1 VAFGGV
7 DGGNAKRMRMMTRL
21 EQARS
26 LDAVSD
32 KLQAVVQAAAKP
44 QFLRDLL
51 HGTWLGHPLHPV
63 LVQLPVG
70 SFISAAVLDLLPGRN
85 RAATTLIA
93 VGTAGVLPAVAA
105 GLLDWSQMTRDRRR
119 VGLVHATANTV
130 AVGLYAASLV
140 ARVRGRGTRGKAL
153 GFAGFSVAGLG
164 AYLGGHLSYAQSGGV
179 NQAAPE
185 IARIPEDWTEV
196 GSLASL
202 PDGKPA
208 VRTAGEVPV
217 LLYRHGGQVS
227 ALIERCGHETAPLGE
242 GEVTGSGADAC
253 VVCPWHG
260 SVFRLIDGAVL
271 HGPAASDQPVLR
283 TRVRA
288 GMVEVCQP

>member
-1 VAFGGV
+1 VY
-7 DGGNAKRMRMMTRL
+7 
-21 EQARS
+21 
-26 LDAVSD
+26 AV
-32 KLQAVVQAAAKP
+32 AKP
-44 QFLRDLL
+44 QAVRDLL
-51 HGTWLGHPLHPV
+51 HGTWLGHSLHPV

-70 SFISAAVLDLLPGRN
+70 SFISAAILDLLPGRS

-93 VGTAGVLPAVAA
+93 VGTAGVAPAVAA
-105 GLLDWSQMTRDRRR
+105 GWLDWSQMTKDRRR
-119 VGLVHATANTV
+119 VGLVHASANVV

-140 ARVRGRGTRGKAL
+140 ARLRGNTARGKAF
-153 GFAGFSVAGLG
+153 GFAGLSVAGLG
-164 AYLGGHLSYAQSGGV
+164 AYLGGHLSYAMSGGT

-185 IARIPEDWTEV
+185 IVRVPEEWTEV

-202 PDGKPA
+202 PDGRTA
-208 VRTAGEVPV
+208 VRTVSDV
-217 LLYRHGGQVS
+217 SILVYRRGDEVS

-260 SVFRLIDGAVL
+260 SVFRLTDGAVV
-271 HGPAASDQPVLR
+271 HGPASSDQPVLR

>member
-1 VAFGGV
+1 
-7 DGGNAKRMRMMTRL
+7 MRMMTRL

-26 LDAVSD
+26 LDPVSD
-32 KLQAVVQAAAKP
+32 RLRAAVDALARP

-51 HGTWLGHPLHPV
+51 HGTWLGHSLHPV

-70 SFISAAVLDLLPGRN
+70 SFVSAAILDLLPGRR

-93 VGTAGVLPAVAA
+93 VGAAAVAPAAAA
-105 GLLDWSQMTRDRRR
+105 GLLDWSQMSRDRRR
-119 VGLVHATANTV
+119 VGLVHASANAV
-130 AVGLYAASLV
+130 AAGLYGASLL
-140 ARVRGRGTRGKAL
+140 ARLRGRTMRGRAL
-153 GFAGFSVAGLG
+153 GFAGLSVIGLG
-164 AYLGGHLSYAQSGGV
+164 AYLGGHLSYALGAGV

-185 IARIPEDWTEV
+185 IARIPEDWTAV

-202 PDGKPA
+202 PDGRPA
-208 VRTAGEVPV
+208 VRTAGAVPI
-217 LLYRHGGQVS
+217 LIYRRGDQVS
-227 ALIERCGHETAPLGE
+227 ALIERCGHETGPLGE

-260 SVFRLIDGAVL
+260 SVFRLTDGAVV

-283 TRVRA
+283 ARVRD

>member
-1 VAFGGV
+1 
-7 DGGNAKRMRMMTRL
+7 MRMMTRL
-21 EQARS
+21 EEARS
-26 LDAVSD
+26 LDPVSD
-32 KLQAVVQAAAKP
+32 RLQTMVQATARP
-44 QFLRDLL
+44 QSLRDLL
-51 HGTWLGHPLHPV
+51 HGTWLGHSLHPV

-70 SFISAAVLDLLPGRN
+70 SFVSAAVLDLAPGRS

-93 VGTAGVLPAVAA
+93 VGTSAVLPAVAT

-119 VGLVHATANTV
+119 VGLVHATANAV
-130 AVGLYAASLV
+130 AAGLYAASLV
-140 ARVRGRGTRGKAL
+140 ARLRGRTTRGKAL
-153 GFAGFSVAGLG
+153 GFAGLSVAGLG
-164 AYLGGHLSYAQSGGV
+164 AYLGGHLAYARSAGV

-185 IARIPEDWTEV
+185 IVRVPEEWTEV

-202 PDGKPA
+202 PEGRPA
-208 VRTAGEVPV
+208 VRTAGDVSI
-217 LLYRHGGQVS
+217 LLYRRGDQVS

-242 GEVTGSGADAC
+242 GEVIGSGADVC

-260 SVFRLIDGAVL
+260 SVFRLAEGKVM